1 VDSGVAELIAARAA
15 DDHPGLVTETGEW
28 TWREVVAESAVRAA
42 WLTATLDPDKP
53 QNLGLLLGN
62 TADYVFTLYGAA
74 LAGACVVGIN
84 STRRGAE
91 LQRDID
97 HTDCQ
102 FVLTDAAGAQLL
114 PDSVETLRVED
125 APWSSF
131 TGAALPSELPDPATL
146 LLLIFTS
153 GSTSAPKAVKRSSGR
168 IAAAAS
174 LGFTPDATIYISMPL
189 IHGNGLFG
197 ALFPGLA
204 AGARVALREKFSA
217 SEWLPDVLRY
227 QATFTTT
234 VGRALSYVLATPPSE
249 QDRETSLK
257 IVLAP
262 ESTPSD
268 ADAFTARFGVPVVTG
283 YGQSE
288 GGITLLPSRR
298 VGALGRAP
306 EGTTITVLDPES
318 GAEKAVADL
327 DEHGLL
333 RNPEQAIGELVRR
346 DSTGAFEGYWANP
359 DADSDRVRDGWYWS
373 GDLAY
378 RDADGVFYFAGRVGD
393 WIRVDSEN
401 FAAAPIERIL
411 GRHPDVAAAAV
422 VGVPDPHS
430 GDRVLAVLE
439 ADSTQLDAGS
449 FDPVKFSSWL
459 AEQPDLGTKWAP
471 TIVRVSSALPT
482 VGIDKIDRRRLR
494 LEAWLSDDPI
504 WWRPSRDEDY
514 RLMTDADRAALREA
528 FDAAGRT
535 ALHPAGSA

>member
-1 VDSGVAELIAARAA
+1 VDSGVAELVAARVA
-15 DDHPGLVTETGEW
+15 DDDVGLLTATARW
-28 TWREVVAESAVRAA
+28 TWREVVAESAARAA
-42 WLTATLDPDKP
+42 WLDAILDPSRPK
-53 QNLGLLLGN
+53 NVGMLLAN
-62 TADYVFTLYGAA
+62 TADYVFTLFGAA
-74 LAGACVVGIN
+74 LSGTCIVGIN
-84 STRRGAE
+84 DTRRGAE
-91 LQRDID
+91 LHRDVT

-102 FVLTDAAGAQLL
+102 VVITDEEHVSLLDGA
-114 PDSVETLRVED
+114 D
-125 APWSSF
+125 AVPIVDVADKPWSSYA
-131 TGAALPSELPDPATL
+131 GVAVPDPLPDPTSL

-168 IAAAAS
+168 VAAAAT
-174 LGFTPDATIYISMPL
+174 LGFGKADTIYISMPL
-189 IHGNGLFG
+189 VHGNALFG
-197 ALFPGLA
+197 ALFPALA
-204 AGARVALREKFSA
+204 AGARIAVRDRFSA
-217 SEWLPDVLRY
+217 SQWLDDVRRY
-227 QATFTTT
+227 DATFTTT
-234 VGRALSYVLATPPSE
+234 VGRALSYILATPASDH
-249 QDRETSLK
+249 DRDHRLK

-268 ADAFTARFGVPVVTG
+268 ADAFTGRFGVPVVTG

-306 EGTTITVLDPES
+306 EGSQIAVLDPDT
-318 GAEKAVADL
+318 GIEKAVADL
-327 DEHGLL
+327 DADGLL
-333 RNPEQAIGELVRR
+333 RNPDEAIGELVRR

-373 GDLAY
+373 GDMAY

-439 ADSTQLDAGS
+439 TDN
-449 FDPVKFSSWL
+449 FDPEKFAAWL

-471 TIVRVSSALPT
+471 TIVRVSEALPT
-482 VGIDKIDRRRLR
+482 VGIDKIDRARLR
-494 LEAWLSDDPI
+494 REAWLTTEPI
-504 WWRPSRDEDY
+504 WWQPTRGDAY
-514 RLMTDADRAALREA
+514 RLMTDEDRADLDRKFAESGRRALAPGEA
-528 FDAAGRT
+528 K
-535 ALHPAGSA
+535 

>member
-1 VDSGVAELIAARAA
+1 VDSGVAELVAARAE
-15 DDHPGLVTETGEW
+15 DDHPGLITEHGEW
-28 TWREVVAESAVRAA
+28 TWRAVVAESATRAA
-42 WLTATLDPDKP
+42 WLSATLDPAKP
-53 QNLGLLLGN
+53 ANVGLLLGN
-62 TADYVFTLYGAA
+62 TADYVFSLFGAA

-102 FVLTDAAGAQLL
+102 FVLTDAAGAELL
-114 PDSVETLRVED
+114 DELSATLRVED
-125 APWSSF
+125 QPWAPYA
-131 TGAALPSELPDPATL
+131 GAALPDPLPDPATL

-168 IAAAAS
+168 IAASAS
-174 LGFTPDATIYISMPL
+174 LGFTPADTIYISMPL

-204 AGARVALREKFSA
+204 AGARIALRERFSA
-217 SEWLPDVLRY
+217 SEWLADVLRH

-234 VGRALSYVLATPPSE
+234 VGRALSYVLATPATD
-249 QDRETSLK
+249 QDRETALK

-268 ADAFTARFGVPVVTG
+268 ADAFTARFGVPVITG

-306 EGTTITVLDPES
+306 DGTTITVLDPDTGE
-318 GAEKAVADL
+318 EKAVADL
-327 DEHGLL
+327 DSNGLL

-359 DADSDRVRDGWYWS
+359 EADDDRVRDGWYWS

-411 GRHPDVAAAAV
+411 GRHPDVAAVAV

-430 GDRVLAVLE
+430 GDRVLAILE
-439 ADSTQLDAGS
+439 ADAEQIDVEKFIGWLD
-449 FDPVKFSSWL
+449 
-459 AEQPDLGTKWAP
+459 EQPDLGTKWAP
-471 TIVRVSSALPT
+471 TIVRISTALPT
-482 VGIDKIDRRRLR
+482 VGHDKTDRRRLR
-494 LEAWLSDDPI
+494 LQAWLTDDPV
-504 WWRPSRDEDY
+504 WWRPGRDEDY
-514 RLMTDADRAALREA
+514 RLMTDADRAALRQA
-528 FDAAGRT
+528 FDEAGRS
-535 ALHPAGSA
+535 ALHPAGDA